1 MKKVFFTSA
10 IIILIFSIFSISQ
23 FFKNSN
29 FNKYYIISKSEYY
42 NKVYASWLGQIIG
55 NIYGLPH
62 ECQYV
67 DEPRPENFGKM
78 SYEKNQLQLMKEVNG
93 SFSDDDTDIEYMY
106 LLQMEKHGIEPSYYQ
121 LAEAWQY
128 HVRERVWLANRAA
141 IGAMKIGLTPPLTG
155 AKNRNPHWFQIDP
168 QLVNEIWA
176 LTSPGMIDYACEK
189 SAWAA
194 KITNDDWGI
203 EPTIHYA
210 AMYSSAFFEKDIKK
224 LISIGLDH
232 IPENGVFYNTVKEVI
247 NIYNKYPEIRD
258 WKKAR
263 KELSDRFYINEPE
276 MTKTMWNA
284 NLNGA
289 CGILALLYGDGDFIK
304 TLDIAA
310 GLGFDADN
318 QTATMSGL
326 LGIIYGIDGLPEKFL
341 FPFKDKMWDKPFNDF
356 YKNVSRYD
364 LPDIKISEMTKKTV
378 EQAEKIIISNGGEIY
393 EENGEVLYKINRNS
407 NFSPKLEI
415 SVEPNPIFQL
425 GSPFEYKLSTS
436 YDNSDVEWE
445 IYNQVLPNGIKFKD
459 GIFSGIPEVTGN
471 FKIGVNLRRDEQE
484 VFKEINLTVFDKNI
498 ALEADKILSYISKT
512 DTLARDKMWI
522 TVGKKIFSNDVSIIN
537 DGKYHGDNSV
547 FYSINDSNKSF
558 IDYYGYEWEN
568 PKLIGNIVFR
578 TGSMEENGG
587 WFKNIEI
594 EYINNNG
601 DWVKL
606 KEGFSISPEFD
617 NSNSA
622 LNKSHFVDYL
632 IDFSPINT
640 KGIRIT
646 GYAGGGDHW
655 HELSKNSYFT
665 SITELEVYPP
675 LKN

>member
-1 MKKVFFTSA
+1 VKKIFFTIA
-10 IIILIFSIFSISQ
+10 IIFSIFSIFSIFQ
-23 FFKNSN
+23 FFKNSY
-29 FNKYYIISKSEYY
+29 FNQYYIISKSEYTD
-42 NKVYASWLGQIIG
+42 KVYASWLGQIIG

-62 ECQYV
+62 ECQYI
-67 DEPRPENFGKM
+67 DEPRPENFGIM
-78 SYEKNQLQLMKEVNG
+78 FYQDYYLNRMKDIGG

-106 LLQMEKHGIEPSYYQ
+106 LLQMEKHGIEPSYSE
-121 LAEAWQY
+121 LVDAWKY
-128 HVRERVWLANRAA
+128 HVRDRVWLANRAA
-141 IGAMKIGLTPPLTG
+141 IGAMRIGLTPPLTG
-155 AKNRNPHWFQIDP
+155 SKNKNPHWFQIDP

-176 LTSPGMIDYACEK
+176 VTSPGMTNYACGK

-247 NIYNKYPEIRD
+247 NIFNKYPDIED

-263 KELSDRFYINEPE
+263 KELSDKFYFNEPE
-276 MTKTMWNA
+276 TTKTMWNA

-326 LGIIYGIDGLPEKFL
+326 LGIINGTDGLPENL
-341 FPFKDKMWDKPFNDF
+341 MYPFKENTWDKPFNDF

-364 LPDIKISEMTKKTV
+364 LPDIKISKMVEITV
-378 EQAEKIIISNGGEIY
+378 DQAEKIIVSNGGEIY
-393 EENGEVLYKINRNS
+393 EDEGQVFYKISKES
-407 NFSPKLEI
+407 NFNPKLEI
-415 SVEPNPIFQL
+415 SFEPNPIFQK
-425 GSPFEYKLSTS
+425 GTSFKYKLFTS
-436 YDNSDVEWE
+436 YDNNDLEWD
-445 IYNQVLPNGIKFKD
+445 IYNQELPEGVVFENGT
-459 GIFSGIPEVTGN
+459 FSGIPEVTGN
-471 FKIGVNLRRDEQE
+471 FKIGVYLRRDKQE
-484 VFKEINLTVFDKNI
+484 VFKEINLTIFEKNI
-498 ALEADKILSYISKT
+498 ALEADKILSYITKT
-512 DTLARDKMWI
+512 DTLTRDKMWI

-537 DGKYHGDNSV
+537 DGKYLGDNSV

-558 IDYYGYEWEN
+558 IDYYGYEWDN
-568 PKLIGNIVFR
+568 TKLIGNIVFR

-594 EYINNNG
+594 EYINDKGN
-601 DWVKL
+601 WEKL
-606 KEGFSISPEFD
+606 SDGFSISPEFD

-632 IDFSPINT
+632 IEFSPINT

-646 GYAGGGDHW
+646 GYAGGGEHW

-665 SITELEVYPP
+665 SITELEIYPP